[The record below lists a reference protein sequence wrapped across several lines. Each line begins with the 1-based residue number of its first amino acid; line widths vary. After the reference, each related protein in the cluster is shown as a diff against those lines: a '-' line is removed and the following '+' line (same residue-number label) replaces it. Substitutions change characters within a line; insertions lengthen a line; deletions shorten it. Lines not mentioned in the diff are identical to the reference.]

1 MRAELPGWLTAVE
14 RVYRTRVVD
23 AEEHA
28 TAPDS
33 ARTDACVDVDV
44 DAAGTAPTRLNTAA
58 VDCVL
63 ALTLTLAGGQGNLS
77 RKNSP
82 GAQNMS
88 LSKPKSSVH
97 H

>member
-28 TAPDS
+28 TPDS

-82 GAQNMS
+82 GAKNMS
-88 LSKPKSSVH
+88 LSRLKSSVH